1 MQSGPLLGARSTGY
15 SHCCQSKVTEQPLPP
30 GPCPCPEH
38 LRSVSTL
45 AAIKGL
51 LQSASITSILFLFIY
66 FPLFLAAAV
75 SAEPSVF
82 LLVFLRSVLEP
93 LRLAKSLLSLETIKK
108 KKVSWRAAEENK
120 AKKFL
125 PAVHLCAQCMDPV
138 CEWTGIHIT

>member
-1 MQSGPLLGARSTGY
+1 MSRLQEHGRLDPSWECVVQSSYR
-15 SHCCQSKVTEQPLPP
+15 CQSKVTEPPLPP
-30 GPCPCPEH
+30 GPCPRPEH
-38 LRSVSTL
+38 LRSTSTL

-66 FPLFLAAAV
+66 FPPFLAAAV

-108 KKVSWRAAEENK
+108 KK
-120 AKKFL
+120 KKFRGAL
-125 PAVHLCAQCMDPV
+125 PRRTTQKNSSQLFICVLNV
-138 CEWTGIHIT
+138 

>member
-1 MQSGPLLGARSTGY
+1 MEP
-15 SHCCQSKVTEQPLPP
+15 PLPP
-30 GPCPCPEH
+30 GPCPQPEH
-38 LRSVSTL
+38 LRSTSTL

-66 FPLFLAAAV
+66 FPPFLAAAV

-108 KKVSWRAAEENK
+108 KKKVLWRSAEENE

-125 PAVHLCAQCMDPV
+125 PAVHLCAQCIDSE
-138 CEWTGIHIT
+138 CDKEICIIYISERG